1 LGTVVDAL
9 QRGLELGV
17 VALDLAQEPERVLLL
32 TGHPG
37 EVVEDDIG
45 RFERRERG
53 QHVLKRRALQVRA
66 GASKLHELR
75 HHTRPETLGMTHA

>member
-9 QRGLELGV
+9 QSGLELGA

-37 EVVEDDIG
+37 EVVEDGLYADIG
-45 RFERRERG
+45 IKSTMPRFGLCRGGREG
-53 QHVLKRRALQVRA
+53 PAIALVR
-66 GASKLHELR
+66 EC
-75 HHTRPETLGMTHA
+75 